1 MYGTGRSVGAIESR
15 IASSRRRSRRSWSVH
30 VRRRRTDFNRQ
41 KSTMSLCRCL
51 GCLGCR
57 LRLRIYFACCYYQT
71 HGIERTTV
79 KPTSQPNKRKGSRT
93 EPRYDRM
100 ASAQVGRSVGRS
112 LSDSRLL
119 SRSAVACCLLFN
131 GHPGGY
137 PDERRRG
144 PRVLHSVRPAHSPP
158 HPFGL
163 SSAFGVCAPSANPQ
177 ARDGKIAPAAAAKD
191 CSTPP
196 HLRLIRSARRPS
208 TIP

>member
-1 MYGTGRSVGAIESR
+1 MR
-15 IASSRRRSRRSWSVH
+15 
-30 VRRRRTDFNRQ
+30 
-41 KSTMSLCRCL
+41 LCRCL

-57 LRLRIYFACCYYQT
+57 LRLRIYFAFCYYQPALS
-71 HGIERTTV
+71 G
-79 KPTSQPNKRKGSRT
+79 PPSSQPVNQINERAA
-93 EPRYDRM
+93 EPNQGTIVWRRRR
-100 ASAQVGRSVGRS
+100 SVGRSVGRS

-163 SSAFGVCAPSANPQ
+163 SPAFGVCAPSANPQ
-177 ARDGKIAPAAAAKD
+177 ARDGKIAPPPAAKD

-196 HLRLIRSARRPS
+196 HLRLIRSARRPP
-208 TIP
+208 TAP